1 MAGSIEP
8 LRAAQGARP
17 RAQPGRRRRAHAP
30 RPGVPAGQQGRLVLH
45 ARPKLGSPGRRKRRL
60 SALSRAA
67 CATCGATHLSGAFA
81 ERVALARA
89 RARGWR
95 SPKWRAKSL
104 YAYLPAARRSG
115 TASPGS
121 CCGPRRRSRH
131 GARRQEHT
139 LGAANPTH
147 GQSLGAPAREGRRGA
162 AARGRQRAPRTAP
175 RCTAARRVA
184 RDSCPIWQRV
194 AAGAAAVAH
203 VQGREA
209 ARGHVSDIAQR
220 HAGANARAAPRTRG
234 WGWGERPPSCN
245 DSRNDPTTS
254 FFCW

>member
-1 MAGSIEP
+1 M
-8 LRAAQGARP
+8 
-17 RAQPGRRRRAHAP
+17 
-30 RPGVPAGQQGRLVLH
+30 LH

-89 RARGWR
+89 RARGWNEE
-95 SPKWRAKSL
+95 PKRAKSL

-184 RDSCPIWQRV
+184 RDSCPIWQSLVPIAGFWACLLKCIIPPPPPRSADRV
-194 AAGAAAVAH
+194 PWITIWPSAGSSPQMARSRQAV
-203 VQGREA
+203 
-209 ARGHVSDIAQR
+209 
-220 HAGANARAAPRTRG
+220 
-234 WGWGERPPSCN
+234 PSC
-245 DSRNDPTTS
+245 
-254 FFCW
+254 

>member
-1 MAGSIEP
+1 M
-8 LRAAQGARP
+8 
-17 RAQPGRRRRAHAP
+17 
-30 RPGVPAGQQGRLVLH
+30 LH

-95 SPKWRAKSL
+95 SPSVPSHCMHIYQR
-104 YAYLPAARRSG
+104 P
-115 TASPGS
+115 
-121 CCGPRRRSRH
+121 
-131 GARRQEHT
+131 
-139 LGAANPTH
+139 
-147 GQSLGAPAREGRRGA
+147 GA
-162 AARGRQRAPRTAP
+162 AARPRQAAAVARGDAAATA
-175 RCTAARRVA
+175 RAARNTLWGQPTPPMASLWGPRPERGGAGRPPVGGSGRPARRHGALRVA

-194 AAGAAAVAH
+194 AAGAAAAAH
-203 VQGREA
+203 AQGREA